1 MRPDID
7 DLATFYASRQ
17 GQLARRLF
25 NNQIRALW
33 PDVAGQIVLGI
44 GYASPFLG
52 ALDRAER
59 TIGLMPAAQGAG
71 RWAPDGRNRVALARE
86 DELPLPD
93 GSVDRVL
100 LVHALECAQH
110 LSRLLRE
117 VWRVCA
123 DGGRILA
130 IVPNRRG
137 VWCWSDRTP
146 FGFGQPYSI
155 AQLQKTLL
163 RHLFA
168 PVQHRRALYLPPT
181 GSSLLLRAAVPVERL
196 GLRLAPQ
203 LAGVIMIEAE
213 KRIYVGR
220 PEPVARRAQGRR
232 YLPVPQ
238 GVMAR
243 RPSHGRDLVLT
254 RQSAAGSRH

>member
-7 DLATFYASRQ
+7 DLAAFYATRQ

-33 PDVAGQIVLGI
+33 PDVAGQSVLGV
-44 GYASPFLG
+44 GYPAPFLA

-59 TIGLMPAAQGAG
+59 TIGLMPATQGAA
-71 RWAPDGRNRVALARE
+71 RWAPEGRNRVVLARE

-93 GSVDRVL
+93 GSFDRVL

-130 IVPNRRG
+130 VVPNRRG
-137 VWCWSDRTP
+137 LWCWSDRTP
-146 FGFGQPYSI
+146 FGYGQPYSFT
-155 AQLQKTLL
+155 QLQNMLE

-168 PVQHRRALYLPPT
+168 PVQQGRALYLPPT
-181 GSSLLLRAAVPVERL
+181 TSTLLLRAAIPAERI
-196 GLRLAPQ
+196 GLRLMPQ
-203 LAGVIMIEAE
+203 VAGVIMIEAE

-220 PEPVARRAQGRR
+220 PEPARRRAPRRR
-232 YLPVPQ
+232 YVSVPQ
-238 GVMAR
+238 GAMAR
-243 RPSHGRDLVLT
+243 RTPGRELVLT
-254 RQSAAGSRH
+254 RHSRLDEAS

>member
-7 DLATFYASRQ
+7 ELAAFYGSPQ

-25 NNQIRALW
+25 SHQIRALW
-33 PDVAGQIVLGI
+33 PDVTGMTVLGL
-44 GYASPFLG
+44 GYATPFLG

-59 TIGLMPAAQGAG
+59 AIGLMPATQGAA

-86 DELPLPD
+86 DELPLAD
-93 GSVDRVL
+93 GSIDRVL

-137 VWCWSDRTP
+137 LWCWSDRTP
-146 FGFGQPYSI
+146 FGYGQPYSI
-155 AQLQKTLL
+155 AQLQKTLQ

-168 PVQHRRALYLPPT
+168 PVQQGRALYLPPT
-181 GSSLLLRAAVPVERL
+181 TSTLLLRAAIPAERL
-196 GLRLAPQ
+196 GLRLMPQ
-203 LAGVIMIEAE
+203 IGGVIMIEAE

-220 PEPVARRAQGRR
+220 PVAAARRAPKRR
-232 YLPVPQ
+232 YVPVPQ
-238 GVMAR
+238 GAMAR
-243 RPSHGRDLVLT
+243 RTHGRELVLT
-254 RQSAAGSRH
+254 RGSTCDERI